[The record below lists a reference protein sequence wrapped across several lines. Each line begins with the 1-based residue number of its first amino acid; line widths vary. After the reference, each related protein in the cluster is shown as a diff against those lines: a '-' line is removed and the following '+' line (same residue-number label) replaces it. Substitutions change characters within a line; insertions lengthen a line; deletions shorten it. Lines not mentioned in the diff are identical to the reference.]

1 MRVRVLLRLLWLVVL
16 VGIKILH
23 MQLLRDECAPHRA
36 CGTCRCR
43 GYGHGGRPPIS
54 RQHDVRIMNKKK
66 AHQYYL
72 IIIITAV
79 SMRVRVERKHTNQI
93 HAESKR
99 RYEQKAL
106 CLDLLRLEEPLDA
119 LHEDEEGDKHQ
130 KDGINEA

>member
-1 MRVRVLLRLLWLVVL
+1 MSAHLIVL
-16 VGIKILH
+16 VGLVGAVA
-23 MQLLRDECAPHRA
+23 MAMVVVLLFRVSMTYELR
-36 CGTCRCR
+36 T
-43 GYGHGGRPPIS
+43 
-54 RQHDVRIMNKKK
+54 
-66 AHQYYL
+66 AHQYCL
-72 IIIITAV
+72 LIITAV

-93 HAESKR
+93 HAESKC